1 MLPASSALVL
11 ALLSAL
17 LGAPQGR
24 GAKPAKPAKPTE
36 RAEPAAEEDVAQ
48 KYFEI
53 ADYDSNGWITISEAK
68 PSLNLDRR
76 SFALFDADGD
86 GRISPAEFRAR
97 YEKLQKGGGDFPA
110 PIGKGGSRASGPST
124 PGELALRFDKDG
136 DGALDRSE
144 LRELL
149 TQLHSRLE
157 ADILLPKFDRDGN
170 RRLEKD
176 ELAEL
181 TAFLDP
187 ARRSQP
193 KPHAASIEELFGKPI
208 PREARKGAIEIAP
221 MIPGPVPSFRR
232 LDLDNDG
239 KITAEDL
246 LALQRPMQLPV
257 RYAAVLATLDTN
269 GDGGIDATEFAASM
283 GQR

>member
-1 MLPASSALVL
+1 MLPASSALAL
-11 ALLSAL
+11 ALLATL

-24 GAKPAKPAKPTE
+24 GAKPAKPA
-36 RAEPAAEEDVAQ
+36 EPSAEEDLAK

-53 ADYDSNGWITISEAK
+53 ADYDSNGWITISEAR

-76 SFALFDADGD
+76 SFALFDEDGD
-86 GRISPAEFRAR
+86 GRISPTEFRAR
-97 YEKLQKGGGDFPA
+97 YEKLEKGGGDFPA
-110 PIGKGGSRASGPST
+110 PIGKAGSRTSGPT
-124 PGELALRFDKDG
+124 APGELALRFDKDG

-149 TQLHSRLE
+149 SALHSRLE

-170 RRLEKD
+170 RRLAKE
-176 ELAEL
+176 ELGEL

-187 ARRSQP
+187 ARRSQQ

-208 PREARKGAIEIAP
+208 PREERKGSIEIAP
-221 MIPGPVPSFRR
+221 LIPGPVPSFRR

-269 GDGGIDATEFAASM
+269 GDDGIDAAEFAASM
-283 GQR
+283 AQR